1 MTYIV
6 QTAAPLGV
14 AVSHLVIVISR
25 RGGQI
30 SGGQGREGG
39 RNGMELDRRVG
50 NRM

>member
-30 SGGQGREGG
+30 SGGQGRRKEY
-39 RNGMELDRRVG
+39 RRVG